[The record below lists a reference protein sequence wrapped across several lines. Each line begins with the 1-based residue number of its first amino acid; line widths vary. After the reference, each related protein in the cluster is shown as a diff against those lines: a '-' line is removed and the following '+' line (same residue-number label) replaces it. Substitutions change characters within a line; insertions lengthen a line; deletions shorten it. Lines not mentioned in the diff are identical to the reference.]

1 MQITTL
7 IELLMRHAVKLES
20 IPAAGGD
27 SSSQK
32 NIQVHLSAL
41 NGITAWALLFRPV
54 SDSGA
59 PFCWLLVVLRRN
71 SKVSI
76 DINRKYLACE
86 WPSSAM
92 TSSACKCS

>member
-1 MQITTL
+1 MAEVQITTL

-54 SDSGA
+54 SDSQGH
-59 PFCWLLVVLRRN
+59 R
-71 SKVSI
+71 SVS
-76 DINRKYLACE
+76 Y
-86 WPSSAM
+86 W
-92 TSSACKCS
+92 

>member
-20 IPAAGGD
+20 IPAAAGD

-32 NIQVHLSAL
+32 NIQVCTHLLATEWHHSM
-41 NGITAWALLFRPV
+41 GIIQATV
-54 SDSGA
+54 SDSQGH
-59 PFCWLLVVLRRN
+59 
-71 SKVSI
+71 

-92 TSSACKCS
+92 TSSACKRS